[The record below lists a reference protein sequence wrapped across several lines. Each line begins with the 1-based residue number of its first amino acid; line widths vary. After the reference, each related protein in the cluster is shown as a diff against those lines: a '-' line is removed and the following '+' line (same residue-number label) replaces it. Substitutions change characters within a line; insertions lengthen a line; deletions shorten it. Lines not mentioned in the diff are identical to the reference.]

1 MAEEIKRLNMKIS
14 ELESTEHMMKESST
28 NQTEMERQYRQQ
40 IEELE
45 KKCTEQKNQI
55 ASLEAICAMQQ
66 GESIQESKK
75 ELEQN
80 KAMITQLQAQS
91 ARLQTELQEYD
102 QRYKQVASN
111 LEDAH
116 QKQTDLLEETRAA
129 MTKSMQLTE
138 ENAKLHEQNFN
149 LMEDMKSLT
158 AKLQQQGSGGA
169 VGGLS
174 NDEELNALRK
184 ENAKLQRDLK
194 VQVCIYVCMCMYLI
208 TYNPLCLFLLC
219 SACFRDIMLYTAQKI
234 PVYN

>member
-1 MAEEIKRLNMKIS
+1 MKIS

-66 GESIQESKK
+66 GESFQESKK

-80 KAMITQLQAQS
+80 KAMIAQLQTQS
-91 ARLQTELQEYD
+91 TRLQTELQEYD

-149 LMEDMKSLT
+149 LMEDVKSLT
-158 AKLQQQGSGGA
+158 TKLQQQGSGGA

-174 NDEELNALRK
+174 SDEELNALRK

-194 VQVCIYVCMCMYLI
+194 VQVCICVF
-208 TYNPLCLFLLC
+208 N
-219 SACFRDIMLYTAQKI
+219 R
-234 PVYN
+234 V

>member
-1 MAEEIKRLNMKIS
+1 MVEEVKRLNMKIS

-45 KKCTEQKNQI
+45 KKCTEQKNQM

-66 GESIQESKK
+66 GESFQESKK

-91 ARLQTELQEYD
+91 TRLQTELQEYD

-129 MTKSMQLTE
+129 MTKSMELTE

-149 LMEDMKSLT
+149 LMEDVKSLNT
-158 AKLQQQGSGGA
+158 KLQQQGGA

-194 VQVCIYVCMCMYLI
+194 VQVQASVYMCVTTVYIYLYIHNYYVCVCMDIYIYV
-208 TYNPLCLFLLC
+208 
-219 SACFRDIMLYTAQKI
+219 
-234 PVYN
+234 

>member
-1 MAEEIKRLNMKIS
+1 MKIS

-28 NQTEMERQYRQQ
+28 SQTEMERQYRQQ

-194 VQVCIYVCMCMYLI
+194 VQVCLYVFNHVRVN
-208 TYNPLCLFLLC
+208 YNPLYLFLLC
-219 SACFRDIMLYTAQKI
+219 DGYFRDTMLNTAQKMS
-234 PVYN
+234 V